1 MQSRGSDPGAQLA
14 REYEVTHALLTLL
27 RQEQASLVEADITG
41 VTDLLNEKSLLV
53 AQATDLAVARH
64 HALAAAGF
72 ESSET
77 GMQAWIAAQE
87 PQSEAVQSWKKLMDL
102 AREAKEINRTNGLL
116 INQQLV
122 CNEAALNVL
131 RGGEANSS
139 SVYGPNGQTSSRP
152 VSRSRVVG

>member
-1 MQSRGSDPGAQLA
+1 MQSLDSDPGNQLT
-14 REYEVTHALLTLL
+14 REYEVTHALLALL
-27 RQEQASLVEADITG
+27 RQEQASLVEVDINS

-53 AQATDLAVARH
+53 AQATDFAVARH

-72 ESSET
+72 EASET
-77 GMQAWIAAQE
+77 GMQAWIATQE
-87 PQSEAVQSWKKLMDL
+87 PQSEAAQSWKKLINL

-122 CNEAALNVL
+122 RNEAALNVL
-131 RGGEANSS
+131 RGGEPNSN
-139 SVYGPNGQTSSRP
+139 VYGPNGQTSARP

>member
-1 MQSRGSDPGAQLA
+1 MQSRGNDPGAHLT

-27 RQEQASLVEADITG
+27 RQEQASLVEADITS
-41 VTDLLNEKSLLV
+41 VTDLLSEKSLLV

-72 ESSET
+72 EASEA
-77 GMQAWIAAQE
+77 GMQAWIASQE
-87 PQSEAVQSWKKLMDL
+87 PQSEAAQSWGNLLEL

-122 CNEAALNVL
+122 RNEAALNIL
-131 RGGEANSS
+131 RGGESS
-139 SVYGPNGQTSSRP
+139 SNVYGPNGQTNARP
-152 VSRSRVVG
+152 MSRSRVVG

>member
-1 MQSRGSDPGAQLA
+1 MQPRGSDPGAQLA
-14 REYEVTHALLTLL
+14 REYEVTDALLMLL
-27 RQEQASLVEADITG
+27 RQEQACLVEANVNS

-72 ESSET
+72 EASET
-77 GMQAWIAAQE
+77 GMQAWIATQE
-87 PQSEAVQSWKKLMDL
+87 PQSEAAQAWKKLIDL

-116 INQQLV
+116 INQQLSR
-122 CNEAALNVL
+122 NEAALNIL
-131 RGGEANSS
+131 RGGESSANT
-139 SVYGPNGQTSSRP
+139 YGPNGQTSPRP

>member
-27 RQEQASLVEADITG
+27 RQEQASLVEADITA
-41 VTDLLNEKSLLV
+41 VTDLLGEKSLLV

-64 HALAAAGF
+64 HALVAAGF
-72 ESSET
+72 EASEAS
-77 GMQAWIAAQE
+77 MRAWIANQE
-87 PQSEAVQSWKKLMDL
+87 PQSEAVQFWNNLLDL

-122 CNEAALNVL
+122 RNEAALSVL
-131 RGGEANSS
+131 RGGESS
-139 SVYGPNGQTSSRP
+139 SNVYGPNGQASVRP